1 MKSKSYLKA
10 LSFLLLFCF
19 PNVMSAQWDTGGNIG
34 LPEVKSLL
42 GTIDNVSVKFITN
55 NIERMRLTPNGNFGI
70 GTDNPQRILHVNG
83 AIRFQNLNIGTQ
95 TTALMIDAN
104 GDLSRRVLNNVAFSG
119 NYNDLQNLPSL
130 NIANWNTAY
139 SWGNHAGL
147 YKPIAWFPT
156 WNEVTSKPTF
166 ATVATSGNY
175 DDLIG
180 KPNLNIANW
189 DTAYSWGNHAG
200 LYKSITWFPT
210 WNEVTNKPNF
220 ATVATSGNYN
230 DLINKP
236 TLFDGNWSSLQGT
249 APAISSFTN
258 DVGYITNADDADA
271 DPTNELQDLS
281 LNEDFLSISGGNG
294 VSLKGINYWSKLGDN
309 LYYNSGKVGI
319 GTDEPNKLL
328 HLHSEDVFGIVKPD
342 VAHSNFELQPKSL
355 SIPISLLSSE
365 SALLLTNKNSGRT
378 SADGLLIRSTN
389 NNATISLQE
398 EGELS
403 ITTKNSLRFKIQQN
417 GNVSIGTPMTNFFTV
432 KENGNVGIGTSDPVA
447 KLHIKDDK
455 IIVERNQKY
464 IHINASNTDAEIGS
478 STGQI
483 KFWYTNGVGYNDL
496 YCKNLY
502 CKDLYSNGN
511 VGIGTDEPM
520 FKLDV
525 RGTGHFCKIKVKTQG
540 FCDYVFNDDYKLMP
554 LDELSEFIKINKHL
568 PNIPSEKEVMEEG
581 SFDLGEINKVLL
593 EKIEELTLYILQQE
607 ERIKALE
614 AEVKK

>member
-1 MKSKSYLKA
+1 
-10 LSFLLLFCF
+10 
-19 PNVMSAQWDTGGNIG
+19 
-34 LPEVKSLL
+34 
-42 GTIDNVSVKFITN
+42 
-55 NIERMRLTPNGNFGI
+55 MRLTPNGNFGI

-328 HLHSEDVFGIVKPD
+328 HLHSEEVFGIEKPV

-398 EGELS
+398 DGELS
-403 ITTKNSLRFKIQQN
+403 ITTKKSLRFKMQQN

-464 IHINASNTDAEIGS
+464 IHINASNTDAEI
-478 STGQI
+478 
-483 KFWYTNGVGYNDL
+483 
-496 YCKNLY
+496 
-502 CKDLYSNGN
+502 
-511 VGIGTDEPM
+511 
-520 FKLDV
+520 
-525 RGTGHFCKIKVKTQG
+525 
-540 FCDYVFNDDYKLMP
+540 
-554 LDELSEFIKINKHL
+554 
-568 PNIPSEKEVMEEG
+568 
-581 SFDLGEINKVLL
+581 
-593 EKIEELTLYILQQE
+593 
-607 ERIKALE
+607 
-614 AEVKK
+614 

>member
-10 LSFLLLFCF
+10 LSFLLLFYF

-42 GTIDNVSVKFITN
+42 GTIDNVNVKFITN

-281 LNEDFLSISGGNG
+281 LNEDFLSISGGSG

-328 HLHSEDVFGIVKPD
+328 HLHSEDVFDLSEPIPSGD
-342 VAHSNFELQPKSL
+342 FALSNISEITQMPKKNL
-355 SIPISLLSSE
+355 ISKLASSE

-432 KENGNVGIGTSDPVA
+432 KKNGNVGIGTSDPTA
-447 KLHIKDDK
+447 KLEIKATNNSHLLK
-455 IIVERNQKY
+455 LVKGE
-464 IHINASNTDAEIGS
+464 
-478 STGQI
+478 ST
-483 KFWYTNGVGYNDL
+483 KFVITE
-496 YCKNLY
+496 
-502 CKDLYSNGN
+502 NGN
-511 VGIGTDEPM
+511 VGIGIGNPNPLYSLDLVGEARFKGNVKVCNTVFADELVATNP
-520 FKLDV
+520 
-525 RGTGHFCKIKVKTQG
+525 TW
-540 FCDYVFNDDYKLMP
+540 CDFVFDPEYKLLP
-554 LDELSEFIKINKHL
+554 LTDLERFIKTNKHL
-568 PNIPSEKEVMEEG
+568 PDIPQAEIVEKEGLNLKEMNQ
-581 SFDLGEINKVLL
+581 LMMQ
-593 EKIEELTLYILQQE
+593 KIEELTLYIIELNKRIE
-607 ERIKALE
+607 ELE
-614 AEVKK
+614 NKN

>member
-1 MKSKSYLKA
+1 
-10 LSFLLLFCF
+10 
-19 PNVMSAQWDTGGNIG
+19 
-34 LPEVKSLL
+34 
-42 GTIDNVSVKFITN
+42 
-55 NIERMRLTPNGNFGI
+55 
-70 GTDNPQRILHVNG
+70 
-83 AIRFQNLNIGTQ
+83 
-95 TTALMIDAN
+95 MIDAN

-166 ATVATSGNY
+166 ATIATSGNY

-200 LYKSITWFPT
+200 LYKPIAWFPT

-281 LNEDFLSISGGNG
+281 LNEDFLSISGGSG

-328 HLHSEDVFGIVKPD
+328 HLHSEDVFDLSEPIPSGD
-342 VAHSNFELQPKSL
+342 FALSNISEITQMPKKNL
-355 SIPISLLSSE
+355 ISKLASSE

-432 KENGNVGIGTSDPVA
+432 KKNGNVGIGTSDPTA
-447 KLHIKDDK
+447 KLEIKATNNSHLLK
-455 IIVERNQKY
+455 LVKGE
-464 IHINASNTDAEIGS
+464 
-478 STGQI
+478 ST
-483 KFWYTNGVGYNDL
+483 KFVITGD
-496 YCKNLY
+496 
-502 CKDLYSNGN
+502 GN
-511 VGIGTDEPM
+511 VGIGIDNPDPLYSLDLLGEARFKGNVKVCNTVFADEFIATNP
-520 FKLDV
+520 
-525 RGTGHFCKIKVKTQG
+525 TW
-540 FCDYVFNDDYKLMP
+540 CDFVFEPEYKLMP
-554 LDELSEFIKINKHL
+554 LTDLERFIKLNKHL
-568 PNIPSEKEVMEEG
+568 PDIPQAKIVEKEGLSLKEMNQ
-581 SFDLGEINKVLL
+581 LMMQ
-593 EKIEELTLYILQQE
+593 KIEELTLYIIELNKRIE
-607 ERIKALE
+607 ELE
-614 AEVKK
+614 NKN

>member
-1 MKSKSYLKA
+1 M
-10 LSFLLLFCF
+10 LLICL
-19 PNVMSAQWDTGGNIG
+19 PYIVSAQWQIGGNSG
-34 LPEVKSLL
+34 LSENRNAL
-42 GTIDNVSVKFITN
+42 GTTDNVSVKFITN
-55 NIERMRLTPNGNFGI
+55 DIVRMRLMPNGNFGI
-70 GTDNPQRILHVNG
+70 GTDEPQRLLHVNG

-104 GDLSRRVLNNVAFSG
+104 GDLSLRALNNVAFSG
-119 NYNDLQNLPSL
+119 S
-130 NIANWNTAY
+130 
-139 SWGNHAGL
+139 
-147 YKPIAWFPT
+147 
-156 WNEVTSKPTF
+156 
-166 ATVATSGNY
+166 
-175 DDLIG
+175 
-180 KPNLNIANW
+180 
-189 DTAYSWGNHAG
+189 
-200 LYKSITWFPT
+200 
-210 WNEVTNKPNF
+210 
-220 ATVATSGNYN
+220 YN

-281 LNEDFLSISGGNG
+281 LNEDFLSISGGSG

-328 HLHSEDVFGIVKPD
+328 HLHSEDVFDLSEPIPSGD
-342 VAHSNFELQPKSL
+342 FALSNISEITQMPKKNL
-355 SIPISLLSSE
+355 ISKLASSE

-432 KENGNVGIGTSDPVA
+432 KKNGNVGIGTSDPVA

-464 IHINASNTDAEIGS
+464 IHINASNPDAEIGS

-511 VGIGTDEPM
+511 VGIGTNEPM

-525 RGTGHFCKIKVKTQG
+525 RGTGHFCEVRVRTESW
-540 FCDYVFNDDYKLMP
+540 CDFVFADNY
-554 LDELSEFIKINKHL
+554 ELPNLVELEKFIKCNRHL
-568 PNIPSEKEVMEEG
+568 PGVPSEAEVIENG
-581 SFDLGEINKVLL
+581 VDLGEMNRVLL
-593 EKIEELTLYILQQE
+593 QKIEELTLIIIEQDKVLNEQNERINKLELQQNN
-607 ERIKALE
+607 
-614 AEVKK
+614 

>member
-1 MKSKSYLKA
+1 M
-10 LSFLLLFCF
+10 LLICL
-19 PNVMSAQWDTGGNIG
+19 PYIVSAQWQIGGNSG
-34 LPEVKSLL
+34 LSENRNAL
-42 GTIDNVSVKFITN
+42 GTTDNVSVKFITN
-55 NIERMRLTPNGNFGI
+55 DIVRMRLMPNGNFGI
-70 GTDNPQRILHVNG
+70 GTDEPQRLLHVNG

-104 GDLSRRVLNNVAFSG
+104 GDLSLRALNNVAFSG
-119 NYNDLQNLPSL
+119 S
-130 NIANWNTAY
+130 
-139 SWGNHAGL
+139 
-147 YKPIAWFPT
+147 
-156 WNEVTSKPTF
+156 
-166 ATVATSGNY
+166 
-175 DDLIG
+175 
-180 KPNLNIANW
+180 
-189 DTAYSWGNHAG
+189 
-200 LYKSITWFPT
+200 
-210 WNEVTNKPNF
+210 
-220 ATVATSGNYN
+220 YN

-328 HLHSEDVFGIVKPD
+328 HLHSEEVFGIEKPV

-398 EGELS
+398 DGELS
-403 ITTKNSLRFKIQQN
+403 ITTKKSLRFKMQQN

>member
-1 MKSKSYLKA
+1 
-10 LSFLLLFCF
+10 
-19 PNVMSAQWDTGGNIG
+19 
-34 LPEVKSLL
+34 
-42 GTIDNVSVKFITN
+42 
-55 NIERMRLTPNGNFGI
+55 
-70 GTDNPQRILHVNG
+70 
-83 AIRFQNLNIGTQ
+83 
-95 TTALMIDAN
+95 MIDAN
-104 GDLSRRVLNNVAFSG
+104 GDLSLRALNNVAFSG
-119 NYNDLQNLPSL
+119 S
-130 NIANWNTAY
+130 
-139 SWGNHAGL
+139 
-147 YKPIAWFPT
+147 
-156 WNEVTSKPTF
+156 
-166 ATVATSGNY
+166 
-175 DDLIG
+175 
-180 KPNLNIANW
+180 
-189 DTAYSWGNHAG
+189 
-200 LYKSITWFPT
+200 
-210 WNEVTNKPNF
+210 
-220 ATVATSGNYN
+220 YN

-342 VAHSNFELQPKSL
+342 VAHSNFELQPKNL

-365 SALLLTNKNSGRT
+365 SALLLTNKNSGKT

-403 ITTKNSLRFKIQQN
+403 ITTKKSLRFKMQQN
-417 GNVSIGTPMTNFFTV
+417 GNVSIGTFMKNFFTV
-432 KENGNVGIGTSDPVA
+432 KENGNVGIGTDEVGA
-447 KLHIKDDK
+447 KLEIKGNLSDYNYLIGLEQGYGIFSDN
-455 IIVERNQKY
+455 VG
-464 IHINASNTDAEIGS
+464 SLGS
-478 STGQI
+478 SGGGDSRLW
-483 KFWYTNGVGYNDL
+483 FNGPN
-496 YCKNLY
+496 
-502 CKDLYSNGN
+502 NGSM
-511 VGIGTDEPM
+511 VFGPRAGDY
-520 FKLDV
+520 KLNTLRFRSQMSRFEGHIDV

>member
-104 GDLSRRVLNNVAFSG
+104 GDLSLRALNNVAFSG
-119 NYNDLQNLPSL
+119 S
-130 NIANWNTAY
+130 
-139 SWGNHAGL
+139 
-147 YKPIAWFPT
+147 
-156 WNEVTSKPTF
+156 
-166 ATVATSGNY
+166 
-175 DDLIG
+175 
-180 KPNLNIANW
+180 
-189 DTAYSWGNHAG
+189 
-200 LYKSITWFPT
+200 
-210 WNEVTNKPNF
+210 
-220 ATVATSGNYN
+220 YN

-328 HLHSEDVFGIVKPD
+328 HLHSEEVFGIEKPV

-403 ITTKNSLRFKIQQN
+403 ITTKKSLRFKMQQN
-417 GNVSIGTPMTNFFTV
+417 GNVSIGTFMKNFFTV
-432 KENGNVGIGTSDPVA
+432 KENGNVGIGTDEVGA
-447 KLHIKDDK
+447 KLEIKGNLSDYNYLIGLEQGYGIFSDN
-455 IIVERNQKY
+455 VG
-464 IHINASNTDAEIGS
+464 SLGS
-478 STGQI
+478 SGGGDSRLW
-483 KFWYTNGVGYNDL
+483 FNGPN
-496 YCKNLY
+496 
-502 CKDLYSNGN
+502 NGSM
-511 VGIGTDEPM
+511 VFGPRAGDY
-520 FKLDV
+520 KLNTLRFRSQMSRFEGHIDV